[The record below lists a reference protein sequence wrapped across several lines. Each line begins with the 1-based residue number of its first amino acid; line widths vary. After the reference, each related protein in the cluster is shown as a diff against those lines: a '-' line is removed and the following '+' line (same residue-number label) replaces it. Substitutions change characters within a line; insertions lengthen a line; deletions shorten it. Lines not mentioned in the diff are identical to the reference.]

1 MQSLQSPDLE
11 RFVTVSD
18 RPEAVSGVS
27 DRFLASS
34 FQRLKQ
40 GIRMSYDLNF
50 WKYKSGIYLDART
63 TYASLCDGENVD
75 GLENLPIEKIL
86 SRLKVLFSDGWE
98 QLDELN
104 WEAVNRGA
112 FQISTTS
119 QMFRVDCYGMSGD
132 DMNRF
137 IDLGTEFGCPLYDP
151 QVGTRFDGKG

>member
-1 MQSLQSPDLE
+1 
-11 RFVTVSD
+11 
-18 RPEAVSGVS
+18 
-27 DRFLASS
+27 
-34 FQRLKQ
+34 
-40 GIRMSYDLNF
+40 MSYDLNF